1 MDSVDKRIL
10 TVLRDGKPWDFHQFL
25 REAGFSQNTL
35 RLHPTSL
42 KRQSFILETK
52 NHEESPGS
60 PGLMYSLPP
69 EIQNRV
75 ALTLTNPY
83 TNIVSPTLQKPRHLC
98 RFEKGGPCKNLRRR
112 REAQNCPQI
121 IKGQ

>member
-25 REAGFSQNTL
+25 REAGFPQNTL

-60 PGLMYSLPP
+60 PGARASSGPRSAVAPCRTAGHAFTGERALEAELRVCERQYPEKSESLYGDYTK
-69 EIQNRV
+69 NR
-75 ALTLTNPY
+75 
-83 TNIVSPTLQKPRHLC
+83 Q
-98 RFEKGGPCKNLRRR
+98 
-112 REAQNCPQI
+112 
-121 IKGQ
+121 